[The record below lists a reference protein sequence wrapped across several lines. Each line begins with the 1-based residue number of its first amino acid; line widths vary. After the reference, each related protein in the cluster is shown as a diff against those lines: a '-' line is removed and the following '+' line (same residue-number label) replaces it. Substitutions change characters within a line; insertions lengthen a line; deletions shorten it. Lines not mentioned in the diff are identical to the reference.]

1 MFIIQGTKKYN
12 KSTPGKWSP
21 PPFRVFL
28 YLQKNMRTEKNEEYN
43 NDIRQ
48 TSYSDRQE
56 ELEMTEI
63 REYIKSRKSIWSLL
77 NVWMNVGINRSHP
90 NIVGFFLFLVTLIF
104 YPLALIPSIIVEAL
118 IYKSIGPMMEA
129 ITIWECVERDAWAVI
144 TGREY
149 DEDDEE

>member
-1 MFIIQGTKKYN
+1 
-12 KSTPGKWSP
+12 
-21 PPFRVFL
+21 
-28 YLQKNMRTEKNEEYN
+28 
-43 NDIRQ
+43 
-48 TSYSDRQE
+48 
-56 ELEMTEI
+56 MTEI

-77 NVWMNVGINRSHP
+77 NVWMNVGINRSNP

-129 ITIWECVERDAWAVI
+129 ITIWGCVERDAWAVI